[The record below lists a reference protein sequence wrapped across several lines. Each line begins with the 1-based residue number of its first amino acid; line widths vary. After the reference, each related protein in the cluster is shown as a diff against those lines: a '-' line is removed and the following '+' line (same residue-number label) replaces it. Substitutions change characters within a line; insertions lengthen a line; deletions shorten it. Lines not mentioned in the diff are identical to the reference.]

1 MENTDTYP
9 EINGPSNDTIKTIR
23 SYVAK
28 TLDVA
33 DSKGKL
39 SFRVVLENFANNMG
53 ITVVDLLCIR
63 FQEQVKLNE
72 LLYRKQ
78 LVEWYKFAVSK
89 KIIDPKKCEIKLPK
103 QSMAGLNRDIKRLT
117 SYIEFLTQAHNDV
130 AKFPSKVS
138 KEMKKSRSGFEMG
151 LVF

>member
-1 MENTDTYP
+1 METQEAYP
-9 EINGPSNDTIKTIR
+9 EIKTPSNEAIKTIR
-23 SYVAK
+23 SCVAK
-28 TLDVA
+28 TLDVS

-39 SFRVVLENFANNMG
+39 SFKVVLENFANNMG
-53 ITVVDLLCIR
+53 ITVVDLLCLR

-78 LVEWYKFAVSK
+78 LAEWYKFAVSK

-103 QSMAGLNRDIKRLT
+103 QTMAGLNRDIKRIT
-117 SYIEFLTQAHNDV
+117 SYVEFITKAHDDV
-130 AKFPSKVS
+130 AKFPSTVS

>member
-23 SYVAK
+23 SCVANAISL
-28 TLDVA
+28 T
-33 DSKGKL
+33 DSNGRL
-39 SFRVVLENFANNMG
+39 SFRTILQNYANNMG
-53 ITVVDLLCIR
+53 INVADLLCLR
-63 FQEQVKLNE
+63 FQEQLKLNE
-72 LLYRKQ
+72 LVYRKQ
-78 LVEWYKFAVSK
+78 LVEWHKFVLSK
-89 KIIDPKKCEIKLPK
+89 KMIDKSKLNICLPK

-130 AKFPSKVS
+130 AKYPSKVS

-151 LVF
+151 IVF